1 MLVTLRRERGKNQ
14 VLFGLLPTCLN
25 VCFSRMG
32 SSKGSSSSPTFSKRT
47 GVPNYH
53 KREKIKY
60 CSKFQLT
67 FRCNPGL
74 RWLCLTLQ
82 LWKISW
88 PNNHKFSRKYR
99 LPEWNFLKSSRSSG
113 LTILSPGTKHL
124 KNITIV
130 FPANQ
135 SCGSGHNSSCLK
147 LKL

>member
-1 MLVTLRRERGKNQ
+1 MLVTLRRERGK
-14 VLFGLLPTCLN
+14 TK
-25 VCFSRMG
+25 CFSAYYQPVWTSVSAEWVPVRDPAPLRR
-32 SSKGSSSSPTFSKRT
+32 SLRELASRT
-47 GVPNYH
+47 IT
-53 KREKIKY
+53 KEKKIKY

-88 PNNHKFSRKYR
+88 PNTHKFSRKYR